1 MGERPVNTIFAAPRP
16 TAQQRSVLL
25 AAAYECHA
33 NSLISYINDDLLVG
47 ARDQGEDL
55 AADVWL
61 RVTENLDRADERV
74 LELSWLQM
82 IARSV
87 VANSAADGLELL
99 VGFTGE
105 EPELA
110 AAHTGQAL
118 AQTEY
123 LYTDRLF
130 VGATRTG
137 MGTALAPTLRSEL
150 DEVQVA

>member
-1 MGERPVNTIFAAPRP
+1 MGERPVNTIFAAPRR
-16 TAQQRSVLL
+16 TAQQRSALL
-25 AAAYECHA
+25 AAAYERHA
-33 NSLISYINDDLLVG
+33 NALISYISNDLLAG
-47 ARDQGEDL
+47 AGDQGEDL

-61 RVTENLDRADERV
+61 RVTENLDRVDERV

-87 VANSAADGLELL
+87 VTNSAADGLEML
-99 VGFTGE
+99 VGFTGD
-105 EPELA
+105 EPELE

-130 VGATRTG
+130 TGATRTG
-137 MGTALAPTLRSEL
+137 MGTNLASALRPEL